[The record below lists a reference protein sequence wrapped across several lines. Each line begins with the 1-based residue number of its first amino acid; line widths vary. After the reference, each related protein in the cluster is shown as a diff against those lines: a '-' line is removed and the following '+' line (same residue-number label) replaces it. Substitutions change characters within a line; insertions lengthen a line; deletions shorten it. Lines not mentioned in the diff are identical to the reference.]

1 MPLNDISFHLVA
13 VDFKGAIQPA
23 TNRDNCYILTL
34 EDFLLGIKKLSF
46 SIQRE
51 CQKHLLYLFCWIGV
65 PEQMMTDQGTQSR
78 SKLMAETR
86 KTSYSVSRS
95 SRTHYRESVRSTN
108 YIFFVELGFQNKCC
122 RFKVLNLDQNWWQ
135 KQVDVNFSCWRL
147 RCVTI
152 SSNDSIEHLN
162 RYYMY
167 AVYVLKD
174 RLALEQVSISSF
186 ICKQ

>member
-1 MPLNDISFHLVA
+1 
-13 VDFKGAIQPA
+13 
-23 TNRDNCYILTL
+23 
-34 EDFLLGIKKLSF
+34 
-46 SIQRE
+46 
-51 CQKHLLYLFCWIGV
+51 
-65 PEQMMTDQGTQSR
+65 MTTVIYWHW
-78 SKLMAETR
+78 

-95 SRTHYRESVRSTN
+95 SRSQYRESVRSTY
-108 YIFFVELGFQNKCC
+108 YIYFVELGFQNKWWRIKVLNLGQNWWQKHGRLPTQYPEALALITERVSEALITFFFVELGFQNKCC

>member
-1 MPLNDISFHLVA
+1 MSFHRVA
-13 VDFKGAIQPA
+13 VDFIGPLQPA

-34 EDFLLGIKKLSF
+34 EDFLLGIKKLSY

-51 CQKHLLYLFCWIGV
+51 CQKHLLHLFCWIGV
-65 PEQMMTDQGTQSR
+65 PEQMWRIKVLNLGQNWWQKHGRLPTQYPEALALITER
-78 SKLMAETR
+78 
-86 KTSYSVSRS
+86 VSEALI
-95 SRTHYRESVRSTN
+95 TF
-108 YIFFVELGFQNKCC
+108 FFVESGFQNKCC
-122 RFKVLNLDQNWWQ
+122 RIKVLNLDQNWWQ